1 VNYRPKTKQH
11 QLEA

>member
-11 QLEA
+11 QLEI